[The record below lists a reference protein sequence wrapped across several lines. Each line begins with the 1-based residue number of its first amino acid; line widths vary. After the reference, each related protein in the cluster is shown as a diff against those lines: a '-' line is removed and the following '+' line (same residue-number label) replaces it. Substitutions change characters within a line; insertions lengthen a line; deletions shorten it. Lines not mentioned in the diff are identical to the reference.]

1 MTKNASEET
10 MVKRRHS
17 RPMVLESEEEE
28 DEENSEKVEDPDSK
42 EVDVSAQVLFH
53 LFEIQMH
60 V

>member
-17 RPMVLESEEEE
+17 RPLVLESEEEE
-28 DEENSEKVEDPDSK
+28 DDENSEKMENPESE
-42 EVDVSAQVLFH
+42 EVDVSQVLFY
-53 LFEIQMH
+53 LFEIQLH

>member
-17 RPMVLESEEEE
+17 RPLVLESEEEE
-28 DEENSEKVEDPDSK
+28 DDENSEKMANLESE
-42 EVDVSAQVLFH
+42 EVDVSLVLFY
-53 LFEIQMH
+53 LFEIQLH